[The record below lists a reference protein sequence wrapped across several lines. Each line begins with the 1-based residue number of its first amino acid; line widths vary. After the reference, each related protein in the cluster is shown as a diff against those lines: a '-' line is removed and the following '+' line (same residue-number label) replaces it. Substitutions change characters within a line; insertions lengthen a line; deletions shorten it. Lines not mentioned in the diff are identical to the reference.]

1 MDDHAPR
8 RGAALARGAQRAE
21 HDGARGHIEVRGLI
35 DDDGV
40 VAAEFEQR
48 LAQSRGHGLRDAAAD
63 GGRTGEGQQR
73 HAAVGRQPLAVF
85 AAMVEQQLKNRWRKL
100 PFEHPIAQ
108 VLHSQRAQRCFRRGF
123 PDAGIAADDRQQRV
137 PGPDGD
143 RKVERGDDA
152 DHSERVPL
160 FVHTMQR
167 ALGMHRPAVEH
178 ARLTH
183 RKIGDVDHFL
193 HFTERLGQDLA
204 VLERDHHR
212 QLLLVRAQFLGNVAH
227 ELAACRRGYLRP
239 VSCRLR
245 RAHHGGFVA
254 GGAAD
259 GNAREQAAIG
269 GIESFECAGA
279 WGCRLDAEMREQCGR
294 GAVHDRIVRWRP
306 GAPLRTTSPEMS
318 LLPPAARCLPK
329 RLPRMSGR
337 RKDSCVTRP

>member
-1 MDDHAPR
+1 MARSKFCTAWRRSAGRPVFLGRADRRCTLGRRHVSVFVAALEARAMDDHAPR

-21 HDGARGHIEVRGLI
+21 HDGARAI
-35 DDDGV
+35 
-40 VAAEFEQR
+40 
-48 LAQSRGHGLRDAAAD
+48 SRSAVSSTMMALLPPSSSNDLPIARPRSARCRAD

-183 RKIGDVDHFL
+183 RKSAMSIISCTSPSARAGSCRSRARSPSPVAACA
-193 HFTERLGQDLA
+193 RA
-204 VLERDHHR
+204 V
-212 QLLLVRAQFLGNVAH
+212 LGNVAH

-239 VSCRLR
+239 VSRRLR

-259 GNAREQAAIG
+259 GNAREQAAI
-269 GIESFECAGA
+269 AGLKVSSA
-279 WGCRLDAEMREQCGR
+279 PVPGVPSRCRNA
-294 GAVHDRIVRWRP
+294 
-306 GAPLRTTSPEMS
+306 
-318 LLPPAARCLPK
+318 
-329 RLPRMSGR
+329 
-337 RKDSCVTRP
+337 